1 MASLIF
7 LNIQVLPQSNTVSEI
22 GVAGYDRIFRVLN
35 VDREDTLKSKI
46 LHLKSYKL
54 PGSMYINFFNIHF
67 SEEGRVYGDLIKFDQ
82 PDAIYDT
89 YSGQKIQDIAVGS
102 SSRRETYKFTF
113 KLSSHI
119 AAIECPAG
127 ITPSNLKETFRHFM
141 IEVVSRVFPGYTLS
155 IDIISNSSSIEK
167 VFVDAEYFKT
177 LRAEITYSNQTP
189 FERKMLAKDKELKSK
204 GITKRVVEE
213 SANEAGGEIS
223 EPTEDMK
230 IALSLAKRLGDAFI
244 RYRSSASKKLE
255 SFRYSLNPYKK
266 ILKISKKET
275 ESEFRD
281 RVEEAIDEA
290 AAQANRAI

>member
-7 LNIQVLPQSNTVSEI
+7 LNIQVLPHADKDPEI
-22 GVAGYDRIFRVLN
+22 GVAGYSRIFSLLN
-35 VDREDTLKSKI
+35 DDREETLRSKI

-67 SEEGRVYGDLIKFDQ
+67 GEKGRIYGDLIKFDQ

-89 YSGQKIQDIAVGS
+89 YSGQKIQDIPVGL

-127 ITPSNLKETFRHFM
+127 ITPSNLKETLRYF
-141 IEVVSRVFPGYTLS
+141 ILDVVSRLYPNYTLS

-167 VFVDAEYFKT
+167 VFDDAEYFKS

-189 FERKMLAKDKELKSK
+189 FERRMLAKDKELKRK

-223 EPTEDMK
+223 EPTEDMR

-244 RYRSSASKKLE
+244 RYRSVATKKIE
-255 SFRYSLNPYKK
+255 SFRFSLNPYRK
-266 ILKISKKET
+266 IIKISQKET
-275 ESEFRD
+275 ESDFRD
-281 RVEEAIDEA
+281 RIEKAIDEA
-290 AAQANRAI
+290 ASQANKPI